1 MIATPLPRLRH
12 LARRFLAA
20 TRARFTR
27 WTQPSP
33 LALVAG
39 AVADAARSRSDVL
52 LENALLRHQLLV
64 LGRTAGRPRLT
75 AADRAGDRPF
85 LPEEWRHHH

>member
-33 LALVAG
+33 LALAAG
-39 AVADAARSRSDVL
+39 AAADAARSRSDLL

-64 LGRTAGRPRLT
+64 LGRALSG
-75 AADRAGDRPF
+75 
-85 LPEEWRHHH
+85 